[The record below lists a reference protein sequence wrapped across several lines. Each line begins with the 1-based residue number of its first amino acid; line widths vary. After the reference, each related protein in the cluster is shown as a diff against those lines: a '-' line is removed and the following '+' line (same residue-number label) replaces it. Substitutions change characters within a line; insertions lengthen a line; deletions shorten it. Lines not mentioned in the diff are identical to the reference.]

1 MNNGING
8 TPGKWSTV
16 NITVAALT
24 ALSAGLV
31 LITGIVA
38 FIGGA
43 MISVQNSADFKAH
56 IEALQSSYNTLA
68 NSFTEMK
75 GDVKRMQSDISEMRQ
90 KR

>member
-1 MNNGING
+1 MSAVNGV
-8 TPGKWSTV
+8 PGKWSTI

-24 ALSAGLV
+24 ALSASLV
-31 LITGIVA
+31 IITGVVA

-43 MISVQNSADFKAH
+43 MMSAVDRQH
-56 IEALQSSYNTLA
+56 IEALQSSYYSLA

-75 GDVKRMQSDISEMRQ
+75 GDVKRMQGDISEMRQ